1 MTPKTTL
8 TARVS
13 PDTLA
18 GIDSAAQAAGV
29 NRSQLV
35 DRILADWMRAQGE
48 AGRQR
53 WANVHELLD
62 RAIEALDQ
70 AASRPLDTWQE
81 DMIAAVRWLI
91 NATAEIDDA

>member
-1 MTPKTTL
+1 VTPKTTL

-35 DRILADWMRAQGE
+35 DRILADWMQAQNE

-53 WANVHELLD
+53 WANVHDLLD
-62 RAIEALDQ
+62 LANDAVTQVDNGYAPASQLHAALRMVIRAVSAL
-70 AASRPLDTWQE
+70 
-81 DMIAAVRWLI
+81 
-91 NATAEIDDA
+91 NDA